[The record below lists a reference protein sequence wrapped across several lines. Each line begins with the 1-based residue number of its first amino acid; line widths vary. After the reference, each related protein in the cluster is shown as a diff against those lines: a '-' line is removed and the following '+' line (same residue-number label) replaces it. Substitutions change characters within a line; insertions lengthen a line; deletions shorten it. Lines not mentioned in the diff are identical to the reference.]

1 MNDDQKYIDFEA
13 YERVAEPH
21 KRERVSAWRTAIGL
35 QDVNGLRVS
44 KYLKETAV
52 GAIIPQW
59 KPSDVEQVIIPKLPK
74 SIQQTI
80 SAKIRICFAL
90 KAESKKLLDEAKKMV
105 EREIEKGG
113 E

>member
-1 MNDDQKYIDFEA
+1 MDSKQKHIVFDA
-13 YERVAEPH
+13 YKRVAEPH
-21 KRERVSAWRTAIGL
+21 KRERILAWHSAIGL
-35 QDVNGLRVS
+35 QDANGLRVS

-90 KAESKKLLDEAKKMV
+90 KAESKKLLDEAKIMV

>member
-1 MNDDQKYIDFEA
+1 MDSKQKYITFED

-21 KRERVSAWRTAIGL
+21 KRERISAWRSAIGL
-35 QDVNGLRVS
+35 QDGNGLRVS

-52 GAIIPQW
+52 GAIIPHR
-59 KPSDVEQVIIPKLPK
+59 KPSNVEQAIIPKLPK

-80 SAKIRICFAL
+80 FAKIRICFAL
-90 KAESKKLLDEAKKMV
+90 KVESKRLLDKVKIMV